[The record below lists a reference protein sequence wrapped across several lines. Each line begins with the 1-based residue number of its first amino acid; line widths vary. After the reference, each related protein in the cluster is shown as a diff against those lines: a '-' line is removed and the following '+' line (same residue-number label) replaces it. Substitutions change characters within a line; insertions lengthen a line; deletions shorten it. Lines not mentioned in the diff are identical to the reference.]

1 MTLLASS
8 RNPGRPKGV
17 DSNCYASLLAVALSS
32 FACHGYE
39 GTSLRTIANSAG
51 FNVSMVPHYFGSKTG
66 LWQAVVDA
74 VALDHEDM
82 LNEFRMLNNPDQPI
96 TIRITRLVDALFDRL
111 AQHPE
116 FVMFVTRELSDPGE
130 RLNYLVE
137 KLIQPSTETYSRL
150 WREAMDAGL
159 IQQSDPVL
167 FHISIFGSL
176 AMSLAFRPII
186 GQLGG
191 REMSL
196 EQLKDEIH
204 TILNLTQSVWTPT
217 R

>member
-1 MTLLASS
+1 MTSLPQP

-17 DSNCYASLLAVALSS
+17 DSNCYTTLLAVALSS
-32 FACHGYE
+32 FACHGYD
-39 GTSLRTIANSAG
+39 GVSLRTIASSAG
-51 FNVSMVPHYFGSKTG
+51 FNVSMVSHYFGSKAG
-66 LWQAVVDA
+66 LWQAVVDTMA
-74 VALDHEDM
+74 QDHQDM
-82 LNEFRMLNNPDQPI
+82 LSEFMILNNPNQPI
-96 TIRITRLVDALFDRL
+96 AIRITRLVDALFDRL

-116 FVMFVTRELSDPGE
+116 FIMFVTRELSDPGE

-137 KLIQPSTETYSRL
+137 KLIRPGTETYSRL
-150 WREAMDAGL
+150 WREAMDAGF

-204 TILNLTQSVWTPT
+204 SILNLTQSVWAPT